1 MFVLK
6 FKLLVTLYGKLYT
19 PTSPVIHHLFL
30 FIFPVF
36 CICFHQLTILG
47 CYPFLSLVNQYS
59 IIIKKKQ
66 HDIKNGECNKNSYK
80 RVQHICGITW
90 YALQSWEPQKWRRM
104 VWNKTKPPY
113 EEKNLETTHAI
124 HEVRGTIEKVVGVTF
139 CWEVWLFNITSRIPA
154 RCAR

>member
-1 MFVLK
+1 MFVSK
-6 FKLLVTLYGKLYT
+6 FKLLVTPYGKLYT
-19 PTSPVIHHLFL
+19 PTSPAIHHLLLLFFL
-30 FIFPVF
+30 FFVF

-90 YALQSWEPQKWRRM
+90 YALQSWEPQKGGEWYGI
-104 VWNKTKPPY
+104 KPSHPMKKRTSKPLTPSMK
-113 EEKNLETTHAI
+113 E
-124 HEVRGTIEKVVGVTF
+124 GTIEKVVGVTF
-139 CWEVWLFNITSRIPA
+139 CREVWLFNII
-154 RCAR
+154 CFHLKN

>member
-1 MFVLK
+1 MIFDHVCI
-6 FKLLVTLYGKLYT
+6 KLLVTPYGKLYT
-19 PTSPVIHHLFL
+19 PTSPAIHHLFL
-30 FIFPVF
+30 FFFLVFVF

-90 YALQSWEPQKWRRM
+90 YALQS
-104 VWNKTKPPY
+104 
-113 EEKNLETTHAI
+113 
-124 HEVRGTIEKVVGVTF
+124 
-139 CWEVWLFNITSRIPA
+139 
-154 RCAR
+154 